1 MTRPKFVY
9 HAARRGDRHPPS
21 SLSGLA
27 DCLTAGASIIE
38 VDIAP
43 LADGGFALVHDARLE
58 HVSEGRGLVPAA
70 TSDQIRGLHHRWHQ
84 RIDEPLI
91 DPPLIDPPLT
101 DEPLGLLSDAVAL
114 IEKHPG
120 LAELQLDLK
129 PYRPLTDDV
138 LRSLL
143 HHVAPVKA
151 KVRVS
156 CTADWAIRRLA
167 ALDDAL
173 PLGFDPLLYMDV
185 ERGDAS
191 KEAAPP
197 LRTGAYGY
205 LDEHPLALARWGAP
219 GDYLAARAE
228 ALWTQAPVA
237 VWYIRGALLAR
248 ALDDGFDWIAWLH
261 DQGALV
267 VAWTLDASHAHQL
280 DLARTLAKAG
290 VDRITTNDAD
300 ALAKALS

>member
-1 MTRPKFVY
+1 MTRPEFVY

-27 DCLTAGASIIE
+27 DCLAAGASIVE

-70 TSDQIRGLHHRWHQ
+70 TSAQIRGLHHRWH
-84 RIDEPLI
+84 DA
-91 DPPLIDPPLT
+91 LT

-151 KVRVS
+151 RVRVS

-173 PLGFDPLLYMDV
+173 PLGFDPLLYLDV
-185 ERGDAS
+185 ERGDA
-191 KEAAPP
+191 
-197 LRTGAYGY
+197 T
-205 LDEHPLALARWGAP
+205 
-219 GDYLAARAE
+219 
-228 ALWTQAPVA
+228 
-237 VWYIRGALLAR
+237 
-248 ALDDGFDWIAWLH
+248 
-261 DQGALV
+261 
-267 VAWTLDASHAHQL
+267 
-280 DLARTLAKAG
+280 
-290 VDRITTNDAD
+290 
-300 ALAKALS
+300 

>member
-1 MTRPKFVY
+1 MVRPKLVY

-27 DCLTAGASIIE
+27 DCLAAGASIIE

-58 HVSEGRGLVPAA
+58 HISEGKGLAPAA
-70 TSDQIRGLHHRWHQ
+70 TSAQIHGLHHRWH
-84 RIDEPLI
+84 DA
-91 DPPLIDPPLT
+91 LT
-101 DEPLGLLSDAVAL
+101 DEPLGLLSEAVAL
-114 IEKHPG
+114 IEKHSG
-120 LAELQLDLK
+120 MAELQLDLK

-138 LRSLL
+138 LGSLL
-143 HHVAPVKA
+143 RHLAPVKA
-151 KVRVS
+151 RVRVS
-156 CTADWAIRRLA
+156 CVADWAIRRLA
-167 ALDDAL
+167 ALDGTL
-173 PLGFDPLLYMDV
+173 SLGFDPLLYLDV
-185 ERGDAS
+185 ERGDAR

-237 VWYIRGALLAR
+237 MWYIRGAMLAR

-261 DQGALV
+261 DRGAQV
-267 VAWTLDASHAHQL
+267 VAWTLDASHPHQL
-280 DLARTLAKAG
+280 DLARILTKAG
-290 VDRITTNDAD
+290 VDRITTNDAG
-300 ALAKALS
+300 ALARALG

>member
-27 DCLTAGASIIE
+27 DCLAAGASVIE

-58 HVSEGRGLVPAA
+58 HVSEGRGLAPAA
-70 TSDQIRGLHHRWHQ
+70 TSAQIRGLHHRWHDA
-84 RIDEPLI
+84 I
-91 DPPLIDPPLT
+91 T
-101 DEPLGLLSDAVAL
+101 DEPLGLLSEAVAL
-114 IEKHPG
+114 IEKYPG

-138 LRSLL
+138 LGSLSR
-143 HHVAPVKA
+143 HVAPVKA
-151 KVRVS
+151 RVRVS

-173 PLGFDPLLYMDV
+173 PLGFDPLLYLDV
-185 ERGDAS
+185 ERGDAHKAS
-191 KEAAPP
+191 APP

-219 GDYLAARAE
+219 VDYLAARAE

-237 VWYIRGALLAR
+237 VWYIRGAMLAR

-261 DQGALV
+261 DRGAQV
-267 VAWTLDASHAHQL
+267 VAWTLDASHPHQL
-280 DLARTLAKAG
+280 DLARTLVKAG
-290 VDRITTNDAD
+290 VDRITTNDAG
-300 ALAKALS
+300 ALARALG